1 LLSGR
6 YVFHV
11 SSLGHSG
18 LGKLAD
24 DATRAFHEG
33 KLVCETAF
41 EQDTNS
47 VVPRQVGCR
56 SQGCVLSNL
65 EMYKVYQLCQD
76 EQALGSGGLDFIQ
89 FLSEI
94 LKKDFLKASTE
105 LRGFLSDELEALI
118 KFG

>member
-65 EMYKVYQLCQD
+65 EMYKVYQLGQD

-105 LRGFLSDELEALI
+105 LSGFLSDELEALI